1 MGALLAD
8 GGTLTAPAELPD
20 LRPGETAAVPLPF
33 ELPKDGGEAWLT
45 LRVTTAG
52 DEAWA
57 PRGTVVCLPQVR
69 LRAAEPVRHTP
80 VTNRPVEVD
89 EDGLLVHP
97 LLAAAP
103 TLSLWRAPTDNDEL
117 GGMAGRWRDWG
128 LDALTRKVVAVR
140 RDPGRVAV
148 VADHLCPGG
157 TVRHEQVFT
166 AVEGGLL
173 VEESAELPE
182 ALDDVARVGSVFE
195 TVAGLNLL
203 EWFGQGPWE
212 SYPDRGAGAPVGHHG
227 LPVDELFTP
236 YLRPQE
242 SGGRHGVRRFTLSA
256 PDATGLAVRLDRPCQ
271 VSVTRHRAADL
282 ASAAHHDELVPRAG
296 CVVHIDAAHR
306 GLGTASCGPDTFASY
321 LVAVASIAGAGRCAF
336 SEFLPSQSPHGAPV
350 CTSHDHDLGEA
361 PQAGAGRRSFLRAT
375 ALLGATAGAV
385 AALPAVTAVAAPSTW
400 RPDPHSRRFTLAVM
414 PDTQYLFDGPSIDK
428 APVEASL
435 RYLLEHGKEENL
447 VFLSHLGD
455 LTQNGAKE
463 EFAAIGEAFRLLD
476 RRGVGYSV
484 LAGNHDV
491 KSSTTDQRG
500 ATPYLD
506 AFGPRRFKGQRT
518 FGGASPDGY
527 NTFHLFTAGGR
538 EWMVLALDW
547 RLSPQGYA
555 WAKEVLAKHPK
566 TPVILTTHEL
576 VVEDGS
582 LSEYGQQL
590 WDQLVEDHDQIFLT
604 LNGHY
609 WPAARATR
617 KNAAGHDVQ
626 LHLTNYQNRYFGG
639 AAMIRLYRFDLDRN
653 VIDVETVSPWILGRA
668 KKGLNELER
677 QEMELSGDAD
687 RFSVEI
693 DFQQRFSGFA
703 PVPARWPGPPRSCW
717 SRARW
722 RTGASRSPST
732 ARTARPAPSATC
744 PGGATT
750 SP

>member
-1 MGALLAD
+1 M
-8 GGTLTAPAELPD
+8 
-20 LRPGETAAVPLPF
+20 
-33 ELPKDGGEAWLT
+33 
-45 LRVTTAG
+45 
-52 DEAWA
+52 
-57 PRGTVVCLPQVR
+57 
-69 LRAAEPVRHTP
+69 
-80 VTNRPVEVD
+80 
-89 EDGLLVHP
+89 
-97 LLAAAP
+97 
-103 TLSLWRAPTDNDEL
+103 
-117 GGMAGRWRDWG
+117 
-128 LDALTRKVVAVR
+128 
-140 RDPGRVAV
+140 
-148 VADHLCPGG
+148 
-157 TVRHEQVFT
+157 
-166 AVEGGLL
+166 
-173 VEESAELPE
+173 
-182 ALDDVARVGSVFE
+182 
-195 TVAGLNLL
+195 
-203 EWFGQGPWE
+203 
-212 SYPDRGAGAPVGHHG
+212 
-227 LPVDELFTP
+227 
-236 YLRPQE
+236 
-242 SGGRHGVRRFTLSA
+242 
-256 PDATGLAVRLDRPCQ
+256 
-271 VSVTRHRAADL
+271 
-282 ASAAHHDELVPRAG
+282 
-296 CVVHIDAAHR
+296 
-306 GLGTASCGPDTFASY
+306 
-321 LVAVASIAGAGRCAF
+321 
-336 SEFLPSQSPHGAPV
+336 
-350 CTSHDHDLGEA
+350 CTSHDHGLGEA

-375 ALLGATAGAV
+375 ALLGATATAA
-385 AALPAVTAVAAPSTW
+385 AALPAVTAAAAPSSW

-506 AFGPRRFKGQRT
+506 AFGPRRFKGKPT

-538 EWMVLALDW
+538 EWLVLALDW

-555 WAKEVLAKHPK
+555 WAMEVMAQHPK

-590 WDQLVEDHDQIFLT
+590 WDQLVEEHDQIFLT

-617 KNAAGHDVQ
+617 KNAAGHDVH

-693 DFQQRFSGFA
+693 DFRKRFSGFA
-703 PVPARWPGPPRSCW
+703 PVPARPARPVSKLLLPGTMAYWRFDKPSDGTVRDQSGRGNDLSLVTVGGGSLGW
-717 SRARW
+717 SADHHPDQPGHGSLEFQGFKSPLKGAYLRTVDGAPLNAATFEDGYTIEAFYRLPADW
-722 RTGASRSPST
+722 DPDHNAWSGLVSRTGT
-732 ARTARPAPSATC
+732 
-744 PGGATT
+744 GGAAGKTADDPDEPLATLSLSNDREPQWAMRPLNQQGIATNWAQETPLETWWHLAVVNDGEHSTLYVEGCPVLRNPKAASVGIT
-750 SP
+750 SVGLPWLLGGYEYGGKIDQIFHGRLGDVRIVARALPVTSFMNH